1 MARRQLD
8 PRLRNEHRFLGRTSK
23 PEDLAVVSAD
33 GVRLRDARGR
43 SYIDLTSGWC
53 VGNLGWNPKP
63 VVDALRKFSGPSY
76 VHPSFQYARW
86 GELARLLVD
95 IAPGRLVR
103 AYRCTTGTE
112 AVECALQLAM
122 TATGRHKLVSLEG
135 AYHGNSF
142 GARSIGE
149 GGVDNLLK
157 GCARLALPLDERALG
172 RLETLLRGRDVAA
185 LIMEPVSMN
194 LGVMIP
200 DGAFMR
206 ELVPLC
212 HRYGTLVIADE
223 VACGFGRTGALFAC
237 EHFRLEPDLMC
248 IAKAVTN
255 GVAPLASTLA
265 TADVADACEDELSFY
280 ATFGWLPFAV
290 EAAIACVQ
298 HWRRH
303 GGQILGNVTDRSNQL
318 RTRLSLRLPEDAELH
333 LLGLAGAVQFGDEGI
348 VERIVKRCRKHGL
361 VIGGEEDVLEL
372 FPPLVIDEPT
382 LADALDILDDAI
394 SAG

>member
-8 PRLRNEHRFLGRTSK
+8 TQLRNDRKFLGRSSK
-23 PEDLAVVSAD
+23 PEDLVVVSAE
-33 GVRLRDARGR
+33 GVRFRDARGR

-53 VGNLGWNPKP
+53 VGNLGWNPP
-63 VVDALRKFSGPSY
+63 AIVDALREFTGPSY
-76 VHPSFQYARW
+76 VHPSYVYARW
-86 GELARLLVD
+86 NELARLLVD
-95 IAPGRLVR
+95 IAPGRLAR

-142 GARSIGE
+142 GARSVGE
-149 GGVDNLLK
+149 GGVDNLLR
-157 GCARLALPLDERALG
+157 GCAKLAPPLDERALG

-185 LIMEPVSMN
+185 LIMEPIAMN
-194 LGVMIP
+194 LGVLVP
-200 DGAFMR
+200 DGTFMR

-237 EHFRLEPDLMC
+237 EHFGLEPDLMC
-248 IAKAVTN
+248 IAKALTN

-265 TADVADACEDELSFY
+265 TAEIADACEGELSFY
-280 ATFGWLPFAV
+280 ATLGWLPFAV
-290 EAAIACVQ
+290 EAAIACVK
-298 HWRRH
+298 HWRAH
-303 GGQILGNVTDRSNQL
+303 GGEILANVVDRSNQL
-318 RTRLSLRLPEDAELH
+318 RTRLSVRLPEEAELH
-333 LLGLAGAVQFGDEGI
+333 LFGLACAVILDEDT
-348 VERIVKRCRKHGL
+348 VARVAKRCRKHGL
-361 VIGGEEDVLEL
+361 IVGEEEDALEL

-382 LADALDILDDAI
+382 LADALDILDDAL
-394 SAG
+394 SSR

>member
-8 PRLRNEHRFLGRTSK
+8 TQLRNDRKFLGRSSK
-23 PEDLAVVSAD
+23 PEDVAVVSAQ
-33 GVRLRDARGR
+33 GVRFRDARGR
-43 SYIDLTSGWC
+43 TYIDLTSGWC
-53 VGNLGWNPKP
+53 VGNLGWNPRP
-63 VVDALRKFSGPSY
+63 IMDAVRAFAGPSY

-86 GELARLLVD
+86 GELARRLVD
-95 IAPGRLVR
+95 IAPGRLAR

-122 TATGRHKLVSLEG
+122 TATGRHKLVSLED

-149 GGVDNLLK
+149 GGVDNLLR
-157 GCARLALPLDERALG
+157 GCGKLAPPLDERALG

-185 LIMEPVSMN
+185 FILEPISMN
-194 LGVMIP
+194 LGVLIP

-237 EHFRLEPDLMC
+237 EHFGLEPDLMC

-265 TADVADACEDELSFY
+265 TADIADECEDELSFY
-280 ATFGWLPFAV
+280 ATFGWLPLAV
-290 EAAIACVQ
+290 EAALACVE
-298 HWRRH
+298 HWRAH
-303 GGQILGNVTDRSNQL
+303 GDDILANVAERSNQL
-318 RTRLSLRLPEDAELH
+318 RTRLSLRLPEQAELH
-333 LLGLAGAVQFGDEGI
+333 LIGLACAVEFGDEDL
-348 VERIVKRCRKHGL
+348 VERVVKRCRKHGL
-361 VIGGEEDVLEL
+361 VVGGEQDTLEV

>member
-8 PRLRNEHRFLGRTSK
+8 PQLRNDRKFLGRSSK

-33 GVRLRDARGR
+33 GVRFRDARGR
-43 SYIDLTSGWC
+43 TYIDLTSGWC
-53 VGNLGWNPKP
+53 VGNLGWNPRP
-63 VVDALRKFSGPSY
+63 IVDAVRDFTGPSY

-95 IAPGRLVR
+95 IAPGRLER

-157 GCARLALPLDERALG
+157 GCAKLAPPLDERALG
-172 RLETLLRGRDVAA
+172 RLETLLQHRDVAA
-185 LIMEPVSMN
+185 FILEPIAMN
-194 LGVMIP
+194 LGVLIP
-200 DGAFMR
+200 DGTFMR
-206 ELVPLC
+206 GLAALC

-237 EHFRLEPDLMC
+237 EHYGLEPDLMC

-265 TADVADACEDELSFY
+265 TADIADACEDELSFY

-303 GGQILGNVTDRSNQL
+303 GEEILANVTDRSNQL
-318 RTRLSLRLPEDAELH
+318 RTRLSVRLPQEAELH
-333 LLGLAGAVQFGDEGI
+333 LIGLACAIELGDEGY
-348 VERIVKRCRKHGL
+348 VQRVVKRCRKQGV
-361 VIGGEEDVLEL
+361 VIGGEEDTLEL
-372 FPPLVIDEPT
+372 FPPLVIDEHT
-382 LADALDILDDAI
+382 LADVLDILDDAI
-394 SAG
+394 TAG

>member
-1 MARRQLD
+1 M
-8 PRLRNEHRFLGRTSK
+8 PRTQLRNDRKFLGRTSK
-23 PEDLAVVSAD
+23 PEDIVVVSSEGAH
-33 GVRLRDARGR
+33 VKDARGR

-63 VVDALRKFSGPSY
+63 VVDAVRKFAGPNY
-76 VHPSFQYARW
+76 ILPSLNYPRW
-86 GELARLLVD
+86 TELARMLVD
-95 IAPGRLVR
+95 IAPGKLAR

-122 TATGRHKLVSLEG
+122 TATGRHKLISLEG

-142 GARSIGE
+142 GARSIGA
-149 GGVDNLLK
+149 GDVDNLLR
-157 GCARLALPLDERALG
+157 GCAKLTPPLDERALG

-185 LIMEPVSMN
+185 LIMEPISMN
-194 LGVMIP
+194 LSVLIP

-237 EHFRLEPDLMC
+237 EHFGLEPDLMT

-255 GVAPLASTLA
+255 GIAPLASTLA
-265 TADVADACEDELSFY
+265 TAEVADACEEELSFY
-280 ATFGWLPFAV
+280 ATFGWLPLAV
-290 EAAIACVQ
+290 EAAIACVK
-298 HWRRH
+298 HWRAH
-303 GGQILGNVTDRSNQL
+303 EDQILANVADRSNQL
-318 RTRLSLRLPEDAELH
+318 RARLSVRLPEDAELH
-333 LLGLAGAVQFGDEGI
+333 VIGLACAIELGDEDFVSRVG
-348 VERIVKRCRKHGL
+348 KRCRKHGL
-361 VIGGEEDVLEL
+361 LVSDEEDTIEL
-372 FPPLVIDEPT
+372 FPPLIIDEPT
-382 LADALDILDDAI
+382 LAEALDILDEAI

>member
-8 PRLRNEHRFLGRTSK
+8 TQLRNDRKFLGRSSK
-23 PEDLAVVSAD
+23 PEDLVVVSAE
-33 GVRLRDARGR
+33 GVRFRDARGR

-53 VGNLGWNPKP
+53 VGNLGWNPP
-63 VVDALRKFSGPSY
+63 PIVDALRDFTGPSY
-76 VHPSFQYARW
+76 VHPSYVYARW
-86 GELARLLVD
+86 NELARLLVD
-95 IAPGRLVR
+95 IAPGRLAR

-122 TATGRHKLVSLEG
+122 TTTGRHKLVSLEG

-142 GARSIGE
+142 GARSVGE
-149 GGVDNLLK
+149 GGVENLLR
-157 GCARLALPLDERALG
+157 GCAKLAPPLDERALG

-185 LIMEPVSMN
+185 LIMEPIAMN
-194 LGVMIP
+194 LGVLVP

-212 HRYGTLVIADE
+212 HHYGTLVIADE

-237 EHFRLEPDLMC
+237 EHFGLEPDLMC
-248 IAKAVTN
+248 LAKALTN
-255 GVAPLASTLA
+255 GVAPLATTLA
-265 TADVADACEDELSFY
+265 TAEIADACEGELSFY

-290 EAAIACVQ
+290 EAAIACVK
-298 HWRRH
+298 HWRAH
-303 GGQILGNVTDRSNQL
+303 GTEILENVVDRSNQL
-318 RTRLSLRLPEDAELH
+318 RTRLSVRLPEEAELH
-333 LLGLAGAVQFGDEGI
+333 LIGLACAVLLDEDT
-348 VERIVKRCRKHGL
+348 VARVAKRCRKQGL
-361 VIGGEEDVLEL
+361 IVGDEEDTLEL

-394 SAG
+394 TAR

>member
-8 PRLRNEHRFLGRTSK
+8 TQLRNDRKFLGRSSK
-23 PEDLAVVSAD
+23 PEDLVVVSAE
-33 GVRLRDARGR
+33 GVRFRDARGR

-53 VGNLGWNPKP
+53 VGNLGWNPP
-63 VVDALRKFSGPSY
+63 AIVDAVQRFTGPSY
-76 VHPSFQYARW
+76 VHPSYVYARW
-86 GELARLLVD
+86 NELARLLVD
-95 IAPGRLVR
+95 IAPGRLAR

-122 TATGRHKLVSLEG
+122 TATGRHKLISLEG

-149 GGVDNLLK
+149 GGVDNLLR
-157 GCARLALPLDERALG
+157 GCVKLAPPLDERALG

-185 LIMEPVSMN
+185 LIMEPIAMN
-194 LGVMIP
+194 LGVLVP
-200 DGAFMR
+200 DGTFMR
-206 ELVPLC
+206 ELLPLC

-237 EHFRLEPDLMC
+237 EHFGLEPDLMC
-248 IAKAVTN
+248 VAKALTN

-265 TADVADACEDELSFY
+265 TAEIAEACEGELSFY

-290 EAAIACVQ
+290 EAAIACVK
-298 HWRRH
+298 HWRAH
-303 GGQILGNVTDRSNQL
+303 GHEILANVVDRSNQL
-318 RTRLSLRLPEDAELH
+318 RTRLSVRLPEEAELK
-333 LLGLAGAVQFGDEGI
+333 LIGLACAVTLDEDT
-348 VERIVKRCRKHGL
+348 VARVTKRCRKQG
-361 VIGGEEDVLEL
+361 VIVGDEEDTLEL

-382 LADALDILDDAI
+382 LAEALDILDDAI

>member
-8 PRLRNEHRFLGRTSK
+8 TQVRNDHKFLGRTSK
-23 PEDLAVVSAD
+23 PEDLVVVSSE
-33 GVRLRDARGR
+33 GVHLRDARGR
-43 SYIDLTSGWC
+43 TYIDLTSGWC

-63 VVDALRKFSGPSY
+63 VVDAVRRFTGPNY
-76 VHPSFQYARW
+76 VLPSHQYPRW
-86 GELARLLVD
+86 TELACLLVE
-95 IAPGRLVR
+95 IAPGKLAR

-122 TATGRHKLVSLEG
+122 TATGRHKLISLDG

-142 GARSIGE
+142 GAHRSA
-149 GGVDNLLK
+149 K
-157 GCARLALPLDERALG
+157 LAPPLDERALG

-185 LIMEPVSMN
+185 LIMEPISMN
-194 LGVMIP
+194 LDVLIP

-237 EHFRLEPDLMC
+237 EHFNLEPDLMC

-280 ATFGWLPFAV
+280 ATFGWLPLAV
-290 EAAIACVQ
+290 EAAIACVK
-298 HWRRH
+298 HWRAHERE
-303 GGQILGNVTDRSNQL
+303 ILANVADRSNQL
-318 RTRLSLRLPEDAELH
+318 RTRLSVRLPEDAELH
-333 LLGLAGAVQFGDEGI
+333 LIGLACAIELGDED
-348 VERIVKRCRKHGL
+348 VVSRVAKRCRKHGVL
-361 VIGGEEDVLEL
+361 VSDEEDTLEL

>member
-8 PRLRNEHRFLGRTSK
+8 TQLRNDRKFLGRSSK
-23 PEDLAVVSAD
+23 PEDLVVVSAE
-33 GVRLRDARGR
+33 GVRFRDARGR

-53 VGNLGWNPKP
+53 VGNLGWNPP
-63 VVDALRKFSGPSY
+63 AIVDALREFTGPSY
-76 VHPSFQYARW
+76 VHPSYVYARW
-86 GELARLLVD
+86 NELARLLVD
-95 IAPGRLVR
+95 IAPGRLAR

-142 GARSIGE
+142 GARSVGE
-149 GGVDNLLK
+149 GGVDNLLR
-157 GCARLALPLDERALG
+157 GCAKLAPPLDERALG

-185 LIMEPVSMN
+185 LIMEPIAMN
-194 LGVMIP
+194 LGVLVP
-200 DGAFMR
+200 DGTFMR

-237 EHFRLEPDLMC
+237 EHFGLEPDLMC
-248 IAKAVTN
+248 IAKALTN

-265 TADVADACEDELSFY
+265 TAEIADACEGELSFY
-280 ATFGWLPFAV
+280 ATLGWLPFAV
-290 EAAIACVQ
+290 EAAIACVK
-298 HWRRH
+298 HWRAH
-303 GGQILGNVTDRSNQL
+303 GGEILANVVDRANQL
-318 RTRLSLRLPEDAELH
+318 RTRLSVRLPEEAELH
-333 LLGLAGAVQFGDEGI
+333 LFGLACAVILDEDT
-348 VERIVKRCRKHGL
+348 VARVAKRCRKHGL
-361 VIGGEEDVLEL
+361 IVGEEEDALEL

-382 LADALDILDDAI
+382 LADALDILDDAL
-394 SAG
+394 SSR